1 MSTHE
6 NATPIRIMHNTAGH
20 LAGSARSLGG
30 VILGYLGVR
39 TFYPRPV
46 LKLIDNIGGCSVLL
60 GKKNILYLYLYN
72 IINDFIILLL
82 SGLIAMARDMESLYA
97 AVKALSGVLHLN
109 MTAKR
114 EMERRRGYQLL
125 ALCLRRHKHML
136 NAHILHIILD
146 LVITTR
152 SVEAPTIPDAVAFN
166 DLICELNVCIS
177 EIKFVFNVLFFYL
190 KIV

>member
-60 GKKNILYLYLYN
+60 GKKNIQYLYLYN

>member
-1 MSTHE
+1 
-6 NATPIRIMHNTAGH
+6 
-20 LAGSARSLGG
+20 
-30 VILGYLGVR
+30 
-39 TFYPRPV
+39 
-46 LKLIDNIGGCSVLL
+46 
-60 GKKNILYLYLYN
+60 
-72 IINDFIILLL
+72 
-82 SGLIAMARDMESLYA
+82 MARDMESLYA

-166 DLICELNVCIS
+166 DLICELNVCIF
-177 EIKFVFNVLFFYL
+177 EIKFVINVLFFFKL